1 MSETLQIVGQAIYH
15 LVQDFVHEQYLTS
28 QFSKMRGI
36 FVGKYIYAKWSR
48 VPAKTFPI
56 PSMYGLF
63 TYMDTIKIHHVM

>member
-36 FVGKYIYAKWSR
+36 FVGKYIYAKIFMLNEA
-48 VPAKTFPI
+48 VFQPKPFPYYPCMVYLPTWI
-56 PSMYGLF
+56 P
-63 TYMDTIKIHHVM
+63 